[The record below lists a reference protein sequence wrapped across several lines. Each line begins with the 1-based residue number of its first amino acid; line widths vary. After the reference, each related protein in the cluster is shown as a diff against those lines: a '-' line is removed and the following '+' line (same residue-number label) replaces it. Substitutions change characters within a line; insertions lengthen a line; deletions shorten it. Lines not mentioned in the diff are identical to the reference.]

1 MRSPILGLTLL
12 VMLAAPAAVGQD
24 TSKPIDA
31 NDLVAILDPRAG
43 PFFQADQIAAIL
55 HPASGTA
62 DGSAAARE
70 AGAWGSGVL
79 PDLHVRF
86 EPGSATLAPSA
97 GAQLRELAAA
107 LNGELLEPFRFE
119 IRGHTDAAG
128 SEEAN
133 LRLGQSR
140 AEAVAARLHED
151 HAVPL
156 SRVEAVGVGEHEL
169 ARPDEPENALN
180 RRVEVRTLD

>member
-1 MRSPILGLTLL
+1 MRFPILGLTLL
-12 VMLAAPAAVGQD
+12 VMLPASAALGQE
-24 TSKPIDA
+24 TPKPIDA
-31 NDLVAILDPRAG
+31 NELVAILDPRAG

-55 HPASGTA
+55 HPGSGAS
-62 DGSAAARE
+62 DGSPSERE

-107 LNGELLEPFRFE
+107 LNGDLLEPFRFE
-119 IRGHTDAAG
+119 IRGHTDATG

-133 LRLGQSR
+133 VRLGEAR
-140 AEAVAARLHED
+140 AEAVATQLHED
-151 HAVPL
+151 HAVSL
-156 SRVEAVGVGEHEL
+156 SRIKAVGVGESEL
-169 ARPDEPENALN
+169 VRPDQPENAIN